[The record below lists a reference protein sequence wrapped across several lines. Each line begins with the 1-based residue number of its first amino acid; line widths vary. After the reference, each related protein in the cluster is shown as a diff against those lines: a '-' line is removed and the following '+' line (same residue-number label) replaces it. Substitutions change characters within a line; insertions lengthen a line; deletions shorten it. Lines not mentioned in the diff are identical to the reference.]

1 MTSYGTYFS
10 YFVTNVQGSQFS
22 CFTQSGE
29 EKEYDGTLSAEQGYV
44 VITDE
49 STTNGVHKYRI
60 GNNGNF
66 NGDNG
71 DYSKWESLPTYTLPS
86 GAVEGN
92 TYSHIE
98 YGEYIPLTDYHGQ
111 TVDGQIYCNWH
122 WDIKT
127 VKTITIKVSIS
138 VNGYNNNG
146 HVAFS
151 CSVSGYI
158 GGTPANNTLV
168 NGILGGGSIS
178 LSWRVVTAAGPFGSY
193 TTSITSTGSLILN
206 TGANYVNGTQYYIDM
221 GDEPSCSP
229 SSGTYNDE
237 YNWDTYVS
245 TATN

>member
-1 MTSYGTYFS
+1 MADGTYFT
-10 YFVTNVQGSQFS
+10 YFVTNIQGGQFS

-86 GAVEGN
+86 GAVEGYS
-92 TYSHIE
+92 YSHTE

-111 TVDGQIYCNWH
+111 TVNGQIYCEWH

-138 VNGYNNNG
+138 VNGYNNGG

-158 GGTPANNTLV
+158 GGTVNNTLA
-168 NGILGGGSIS
+168 NDILRSNSIS
-178 LSWRVVTAAGPFGSY
+178 LSWGAVTAAGPLGNY
-193 TTSITSTGSLILN
+193 TTSITSTGSLTLD
-206 TGANYVNGTQYYIDM
+206 TGANYVDGTTYYIDT
-221 GDEPSCSP
+221 GNEPSCSP

-237 YNWDTYVS
+237 YNWDTWVS
-245 TATN
+245 HSSN

>member
-1 MTSYGTYFS
+1 MADGTYFT
-10 YFVTNVQGSQFS
+10 YLVTNIQGSQFS

-60 GNNGNF
+60 GNSGNF

-86 GAVEGN
+86 GAVEGY
-92 TYSHIE
+92 TYSHTE

-111 TVDGQIYCNWH
+111 TVNGQIYCEWH

-127 VKTITIKVSIS
+127 VKTITIRVSIS
-138 VNGYNNNG
+138 VNGYNSNG

-151 CSVSGYI
+151 CSVSGDI
-158 GGTPANNTLV
+158 NGTANNTLV
-168 NGILGGGSIS
+168 NDVLRSNSIS
-178 LSWRVVTAAGPFGSY
+178 LLWGVVTPAGPLGSY
-193 TTSITSTGSLILN
+193 TTSITTTGSLTLN
-206 TGANYVNGTQYYIDM
+206 TGANYVNGTQYYID
-221 GDEPSCSP
+221 GGNEPYCSP
-229 SSGTYNDE
+229 SSGKYNDE
-237 YNWDTYVS
+237 YNWDTYVTTS
-245 TATN
+245 TN